1 MSAVSGAASTLR
13 STPLRRAALAA
24 ALWAAAVAAAGAD
37 ALPDG
42 FATLRFGSSV
52 AQATAALPALRPMA
66 PQTPGT
72 GAAGLP
78 MAYYRAED
86 QAFDGLRPCTALL
99 GFVADRFY
107 EVRLDCGHDARIA
120 SVLRQRFGAP
130 AQEDQQFTTWQDEK
144 RSASL
149 NRATMGF
156 SFADRALTEAAH
168 QLIIQRMLSAGAA
181 AAPANT
187 PGR

>member
-1 MSAVSGAASTLR
+1 MSTVPGVASILR
-13 STPLRRAALAA
+13 STPLRRAAVAV
-24 ALWAAAVAAAGAD
+24 ALWAATAAAAGAA

-42 FATLRFGSSV
+42 FGALRFGSSA
-52 AQATAALPALRPMA
+52 AQASAALPALRPMA

-72 GAAGLP
+72 GAANLP

-86 QAFDGLRPCTALL
+86 QVFDGLRPCTALL

-107 EVRLDCGHDARIA
+107 EVRLDCGHDARIDA
-120 SVLRQRFGAP
+120 LLRKRFGAP
-130 AQEDQQFTTWQDEK
+130 TQEDQQFTLWQDATTT
-144 RSASL
+144 ASL
-149 NRATMGF
+149 NRTTMGF

-168 QLIIQRMLSAGAA
+168 QLIIQRMLSGGAA
-181 AAPANT
+181 AAPAT